1 MALIVPDAS
10 VILKWVLGGDDEPD
24 QRAAE
29 HIRARWLSEIDQ
41 IILPTLWRY
50 EVANVLGANT
60 PKHAASLMSL
70 LLDYEFEEADIGPE
84 TCRLALD
91 MMASAKASFYDAA
104 YHAVAIASGAV
115 FITADAQ
122 YFKKAS
128 ARGHIKLLTSEVQPA
143 S

>member
-29 HIRARWLSEIDQ
+29 EIRLRWLSEIDH
-41 IILPTLWRY
+41 IILPSLWRY
-50 EVANVLGANT
+50 EVGNVLGAKRS
-60 PKHAASLMSL
+60 KHAASLMSL
-70 LLDYEFEEADIGPE
+70 LLDYEFEEADFGAQI
-84 TCRLALD
+84 CRLALD
-91 MMASAKASFYDAA
+91 LMTSSNVSFYDAA
-104 YHAVAIASGAV
+104 YHAVAIHLGAV

-128 ARGHIKLLTSEVQPA
+128 VSGHVRLLTSEIQPD
-143 S
+143 